1 MGRRRIPGM
10 RLPMLA
16 AAVVACAWPVS
27 GAVSGTV
34 RNGTTGARAPGV
46 TLTLSSF
53 LGGMTPVEETVTDS
67 EGRFAF
73 AKELPAVSAGQP
85 FAGAI
90 RAELDGINYTKIL
103 RADDALD
110 NVAITVYSASA
121 EGIAPPAN
129 RVLILEPGGE
139 EMVVRESFQFFNDS
153 NPPVT
158 YSTEDGTLR
167 FFLPEAAKGVVQVSG
182 TGPAGMPLRSTALP
196 AGEEGLYKV
205 DFPLKP
211 GESRIDLSYVVP
223 HADGDR
229 FALRSTYPDVA
240 TRVAAP
246 EGVEI
251 AGEGVALFGREP
263 STNAAIYSVPG
274 ASAGAL
280 LSVSGQGALRRESE
294 PSPSS
299 AEITIQ
305 PAPIAQE
312 LVWIGGLTALILG
325 LGFVHLLT
333 SRRAAATGRRARKQ
347 A

>member
-1 MGRRRIPGM
+1 MRRRALRGTC
-10 RLPMLA
+10 LPMLA
-16 AAVVACAWPVS
+16 TAVLAGAWPLS
-27 GAVSGTV
+27 GAVRGTV
-34 RNGTTGARAPGV
+34 RNGTTGAGSPGV

-53 LGGMTPVEETVTDS
+53 LGGMTPVEETVTDA

-73 AKELPAVSAGQP
+73 EKELPAVASGQP

-90 RAELDGINYTKIL
+90 RAELDGINYTEIL

-110 NVAITVYSASA
+110 NVTITVYSASA
-121 EGIAPPAN
+121 EDIAPPAN

-167 FFLPEAAKGVVQVSG
+167 FFLPDAAKGVVQVSG

-196 AGEEGLYKV
+196 AGEEGIYKV

-223 HADGDR
+223 YADGDH
-229 FALRSTYPDVA
+229 FAVRSIYPDVA

-251 AGEGVALFGREP
+251 AGEGLELFGREP
-263 STNAAIYSVPG
+263 STNAAIYSVQDS
-274 ASAGAL
+274 SAVTLTVG
-280 LSVSGQGALRRESE
+280 GQGALRRESE

-299 AEITIQ
+299 TEITIQ

-333 SRRAAATGRRARKQ
+333 SRRAAATGRRARKE

>member
-1 MGRRRIPGM
+1 MPSRPLPRM
-10 RLPMLA
+10 CLPMLA
-16 AAVVACAWPVS
+16 AAVAVCAWPVA
-27 GAVSGTV
+27 GAVRGTV
-34 RNGTTGARAPGV
+34 RNGTTGAGAPGV

-53 LGGMTPVEETVTDS
+53 LGGMTPVEETVTDT

-73 AKELPAVSAGQP
+73 AKELPAVSTGQP

-90 RAELDGINYTKIL
+90 RAELDGINYTEIL

-110 NVAITVYSASA
+110 DVTVTVYSASA
-121 EGIAPPAN
+121 ENIAPPAN
-129 RVLILEPGGE
+129 RVLILEPGAA

-167 FFLPEAAKGVVQVSG
+167 FFLPDAAQGVVQVSG

-211 GESRIDLSYVVP
+211 GESRVDLSYVVP
-223 HADGDR
+223 YADGGQ
-229 FALRSTYPDVA
+229 FTLRSTYPEVA

-263 STNAAIYSVPG
+263 STNAAIYSVQN
-274 ASAGAL
+274 ASAAAL
-280 LSVSGQGALRRESE
+280 LTVSGQGALRRESE
-294 PSPSS
+294 PGSSS

-312 LVWIGGLTALILG
+312 LVWISGLTVLILG
-325 LGFVHLLT
+325 LGFVHLLA
-333 SRRAAATGRRARKQ
+333 SRRASATGRRARKQ

>member
-1 MGRRRIPGM
+1 MRRRSTPRMG
-10 RLPMLA
+10 LPLLA
-16 AAVVACAWPVS
+16 AVVVACAWPVA

-34 RNGTTGARAPGV
+34 RNGTTGAGAPGV

-67 EGRFAF
+67 EGQFAF

-90 RAELDGINYTKIL
+90 RAELDGINYTEIL

-110 NVAITVYSASA
+110 SVTITVYAASA
-121 EGIAPPAN
+121 EDIASPAN

-223 HADGDR
+223 YAEGGQ
-229 FALRSTYPDVA
+229 FAVRSIYPDVA

-263 STNAAIYSVPG
+263 STNAAIYSVQG
-274 ASAGAL
+274 ASAVAL
-280 LSVSGQGALRRESE
+280 LTVSGQGALRRESE

-299 AEITIQ
+299 TEITIQ

-312 LVWIGGLTALILG
+312 LAWIGGLTALILG
-325 LGFVHLLT
+325 LGFIHLLT

>member
-1 MGRRRIPGM
+1 MRRRALRGTC
-10 RLPMLA
+10 LPMLA
-16 AAVVACAWPVS
+16 TAVLAGVWPLS
-27 GAVSGTV
+27 GAVRGTV
-34 RNGTTGARAPGV
+34 RNGTTGAGSPGV

-53 LGGMTPVEETVTDS
+53 LGGMTPVEETVTDD
-67 EGRFAF
+67 EGRFVF
-73 AKELPAVSAGQP
+73 EKELPAVASGQP

-90 RAELDGINYTKIL
+90 RAELDGINYTEIL

-110 NVAITVYSASA
+110 NVTITVYSASA
-121 EGIAPPAN
+121 EDIAPPAN
-129 RVLILEPGGE
+129 RVLILEPGGA
-139 EMVVRESFQFFNDS
+139 EMVVRESFQFFNES

-167 FFLPEAAKGVVQVSG
+167 FFLPDAAKGVVQVSG

-211 GESRIDLSYVVP
+211 GESRIDLSYLVP
-223 HADGDR
+223 YADGDQ
-229 FALRSTYPDVA
+229 FMLRSTYPDVA

-251 AGEGVALFGREP
+251 AGEGLELFGREP
-263 STNAAIYSVPG
+263 STNAAIYSVQDSNAVTLTVG
-274 ASAGAL
+274 
-280 LSVSGQGALRRESE
+280 GQGALRRESE

-299 AEITIQ
+299 TEITIQ

-333 SRRAAATGRRARKQ
+333 SRRAAATGRRARKE

>member
-1 MGRRRIPGM
+1 MRRRPAP
-10 RLPMLA
+10 RTCLPMLA
-16 AAVVACAWPVS
+16 AGIVASAWPVS

-34 RNGTTGARAPGV
+34 RNGTTGAGAPGV

-90 RAELDGINYTKIL
+90 RAELDGIHYTEIL
-103 RADDALD
+103 RADGALD
-110 NVAITVYSASA
+110 NVTIAVYSASA

-129 RVLILEPGGE
+129 RVLILEPGSE

-153 NPPVT
+153 HPPVT

-167 FFLPEAAKGVVQVSG
+167 FFLPDAAKGVVQVSG

-196 AGEEGLYKV
+196 AGEEDLYKV

-223 HADGDR
+223 YADGGQ
-229 FALRSTYPDVA
+229 FTLRSTYPDVA

-246 EGVEI
+246 EGVEV

-263 STNAAIYSVPG
+263 STNAAIYSVQ
-274 ASAGAL
+274 ASSAVAL
-280 LSVSGQGALRRESE
+280 LTVSGQGALRREAE

-299 AEITIQ
+299 TEITIQ
-305 PAPIAQE
+305 PAPIARE
-312 LVWIGGLTALILG
+312 LAWIGGLTVLILG

-333 SRRAAATGRRARKQ
+333 SRRATATGRPSRKQ

>member
-1 MGRRRIPGM
+1 MGSRPLPRM
-10 RLPMLA
+10 SLPMLA
-16 AAVVACAWPVS
+16 AAVIASAWPVT

-34 RNGTTGARAPGV
+34 RNGTTGAGAPGV
-46 TLTLSSF
+46 ALTLSSF
-53 LGGMTPVEETVTDS
+53 LGGMTPVEETITDT

-73 AKELPAVSAGQP
+73 EKELPAVASGQP

-90 RAELDGINYTKIL
+90 RAEVDGIHYTEIL
-103 RADDALD
+103 RTDDALD
-110 NVAITVYSASA
+110 NVTVTVYSASA
-121 EGIAPPAN
+121 ENIAPPAN

-139 EMVVRESFQFFNDS
+139 EMTVRESFQFINDS

-167 FFLPEAAKGVVQVSG
+167 FFLPDAARGVVQVSG

-196 AGEEGLYKV
+196 AGEDGLYKV

-211 GESRIDLSYVVP
+211 GESRIDLSYVIP
-223 HADGDR
+223 HADGTR
-229 FALRSTYPDVA
+229 FTLRSTYPDVT

-251 AGEGVALFGREP
+251 SGEGLAPLGREP
-263 STNAAIYSVPG
+263 STNAAIYSLEG
-274 ASAGAL
+274 ASAAAL
-280 LSVSGQGALRRESE
+280 TVSGQGALRRESE
-294 PSPSS
+294 PGRS
-299 AEITIQ
+299 ATEITIQ
-305 PAPIAQE
+305 PAPIARE

-333 SRRAAATGRRARKQ
+333 SRRAAATGSRARQQ

>member
-1 MGRRRIPGM
+1 MRRRALRGTC
-10 RLPMLA
+10 LPMLA
-16 AAVVACAWPVS
+16 TAVLAGVWPLS
-27 GAVSGTV
+27 GAVRGTV
-34 RNGTTGARAPGV
+34 RNGTTGAGSPGV

-53 LGGMTPVEETVTDS
+53 LGGMTPVEETVTDA

-73 AKELPAVSAGQP
+73 EKELPAVASGQP

-90 RAELDGINYTKIL
+90 RAELDGINYTEIL

-110 NVAITVYSASA
+110 NVTITVYSASA
-121 EGIAPPAN
+121 EDIAPPAN

-167 FFLPEAAKGVVQVSG
+167 FFLPDAAKGVVQASG

-196 AGEEGLYKV
+196 AGGEGLFKV

-229 FALRSTYPDVA
+229 FAVRSIYPDVA

-251 AGEGVALFGREP
+251 AGEGLELFGREP
-263 STNAAIYSVPG
+263 STNAAIYSVQDS
-274 ASAGAL
+274 SAVTLTVA
-280 LSVSGQGALRRESE
+280 GQGALRRESE

-299 AEITIQ
+299 TEITIQ

-333 SRRAAATGRRARKQ
+333 SRRAAATGRRARKE